1 MRRPP
6 TSAAPAVQDLSA
18 LPTAGFSSHGLWY
31 WAGLAFMLM
40 EGSAFSLACA
50 AYVYLMNSAGQWPLE
65 GRAPAL
71 TWGTVQ
77 TVLLLGS
84 LIPTWFLS
92 KASLRRDLKATQ
104 SWGVLV
110 AGLNALA
117 LVIRGVEFFHL
128 NTRWDQDAYGSIT
141 WTLIILHTL
150 HLITDFVD
158 TFFLTVFLF
167 THPVPTERFSDVE
180 DDAIYWAYVVFTWL
194 PLYLLIYLAPRW
206 AP

>member
-1 MRRPP
+1 MSRRP
-6 TSAAPAVQDLSA
+6 AALDLSK
-18 LPTAGFSSHGLWY
+18 LPASGFDSHGLWY

-40 EGSAFSLACA
+40 EGSAFALACA
-50 AYVYLMNSAGQWPLE
+50 AYVYIMNSADQWPLE

-84 LIPTWFLS
+84 LWPTLLLS
-92 KASLRRDLKATQ
+92 RAARRRDLAATKL
-104 SWGVLV
+104 WAVAV

-117 LVIRGVEFFHL
+117 LVIRAIEFPHL
-128 NTRWDQDAYGSIT
+128 NTSWDADAYGSIT
-141 WTLIILHTL
+141 WTLILLHTL

-167 THPVPTERFSDVE
+167 THPVDTERFSDVQ
-180 DDAIYWAYVVFTWL
+180 DDCVYWAYVVATWI
-194 PLYLLIYLAPRW
+194 PLYLLVYWAPRW